1 MSDTNTTGGY
11 TQSELEEYL
20 AASKKLNA
28 DKAYIGETLSLL
40 SAFGGSEFRQRIFSL
55 GHLPLPTNI
64 GVFDLGV
71 ELRRGMNALR
81 LVVWNERQ
89 KDIYVLEIGKSGQY
103 PTQGIPTWLVEPLR
117 KVLPSIFGLV
127 QIEYGGLR
135 NFLDEIR
142 QYAQ

>member
-1 MSDTNTTGGY
+1 MLDTNTMGGY

-28 DKAYIGETLSLL
+28 DKVYIGEMLSLL
-40 SAFGGSEFRQRIFSL
+40 SAFGGSEFRQRTFSL

-81 LVVWNERQ
+81 LVFWDSNLC
-89 KDIYVLEIGKSGQY
+89 DDYVLEVGKNGQY

-117 KVLPSIFGLV
+117 RALPSIFGLV

-142 QYAQ
+142 RYAQ